1 MTRRRV
7 GVAAA
12 ALALLG
18 ATSTTAADRTLVA
31 AHRGGAAL
39 WPENS
44 LLAFRS
50 ALALGVDALEFDLH
64 LTRDGEVVV
73 VHDPTLDR
81 TTTASGR
88 VRDRTLAEIRSARIK
103 SRDGAITEE
112 RVPTFA
118 ELLDLARPSSVEL
131 IPEIKVGADGTPYPG
146 IEEKVLG
153 LLRGGG
159 MLGRAT
165 IQAFQPATIRR
176 LHALQPGVRTMLL
189 ASRRRLDSERASP
202 ADAVGWARDLGASD
216 LGMEFRAIDAAVV
229 TAVHAAGIRLS
240 VWTVNDEP
248 DIRRM
253 IELRVDVIMSDRPD
267 RVTSTVRGVRDASPT
282 PPTIRRGPD

>member
-1 MTRRRV
+1 MTRRGV

-18 ATSTTAADRTLVA
+18 AASTTAADRTLVA

-44 LLAFRS
+44 LLAFHN

-64 LTRDGEVVV
+64 LTRDGEVVII
-73 VHDPTLDR
+73 HDPTLDR
-81 TTTASGR
+81 TTTASGP
-88 VRDRTLAEIRSARIK
+88 VRDRTLAEIRSARIT
-103 SRDGAITEE
+103 SRDGTITEE

-118 ELLDLARPSSVEL
+118 ELLDLARSSSVEL
-131 IPEIKVGADGTPYPG
+131 IPEIKVGADGTPYPD

-153 LLRGGG
+153 LLRARG

-165 IQAFQPATIRR
+165 IQAFQSATIRR
-176 LHALQPGVRTMLL
+176 LHALQPGVRTMFLV
-189 ASRRRLDSERASP
+189 SRRRLDGKRASP
-202 ADAVGWARDLGASD
+202 SDAVRWARDLGASD
-216 LGMEFRAIDAAVV
+216 LGMEFRVIDAAVV
-229 TAVHAAGIRLS
+229 TAVRAAGIRLS
-240 VWTVNDEP
+240 AWTVNDEP

-267 RVTSTVRGVRDASPT
+267 LVTSGVRGVRDIVPA
-282 PPTIRRGPD
+282 PPMMRRGSD